1 MSHGEPDFL
10 FEAVANSLEAG
21 ANRIVIDYKRYQ
33 EFVDITVTDD
43 GEGFS
48 CDVFSK
54 GVSAK
59 GKNRGNGLFL
69 LKEKALSCS
78 IKRENSF
85 TTLFYRM
92 RLAESSP
99 LSEVL
104 PFIFSYADNEVA
116 IEFAFCSEVLNERI
130 SSDALKVE
138 FGTLNSVRALS
149 ALKKRFSMFDL

>member
-54 GVSAK
+54 GVSTK

-69 LKEKALSCS
+69 LKEGYVTT
-78 IKRENSF
+78 NS
-85 TTLFYRM
+85 
-92 RLAESSP
+92 
-99 LSEVL
+99 
-104 PFIFSYADNEVA
+104 
-116 IEFAFCSEVLNERI
+116 
-130 SSDALKVE
+130 
-138 FGTLNSVRALS
+138 
-149 ALKKRFSMFDL
+149 